1 MEHAGGAGGRAR
13 KDELEQQSD
22 KAGRECRGDDTADDI
37 VNGGSI
43 LVLGAVDLERADLGS
58 CGTLGV
64 LGDVRVHGAGDVG
77 VLAQDELV
85 GPNLDIALDGAIDGH
100 RVARKRCRLGRAAQ
114 GNRLAY
120 RIETVGGAVG
130 IEHNVLTDDRDAAIN
145 RGLGDIDSACRQAD
159 GAAHRAVADG
169 EALACCNYVAA
180 DGRIVQVE
188 GLTCPVQVTFD
199 AGRIGVIVGRKYV
212 ACGVRAGER
221 RRGKRGDR

>member
-1 MEHAGGAGGRAR
+1 MLVEHAGGAGSRTR
-13 KDELEQQSD
+13 EDELEKQSD

-37 VNGGSI
+37 VSGGSI
-43 LVLGAVDLERADLGS
+43 LVLGAVDLERTDLGS
-58 CGTLGV
+58 RGTLGV

-120 RIETVGGAVG
+120 RVKTVGGAVG

-159 GAAHRAVADG
+159 GAAHRAVADREG
-169 EALACCNYVAA
+169 IARGDDIAVN
-180 DGRIVQVE
+180 GRIV
-188 GLTCPVQVTFD
+188 
-199 AGRIGVIVGRKYV
+199 
-212 ACGVRAGER
+212 
-221 RRGKRGDR
+221 